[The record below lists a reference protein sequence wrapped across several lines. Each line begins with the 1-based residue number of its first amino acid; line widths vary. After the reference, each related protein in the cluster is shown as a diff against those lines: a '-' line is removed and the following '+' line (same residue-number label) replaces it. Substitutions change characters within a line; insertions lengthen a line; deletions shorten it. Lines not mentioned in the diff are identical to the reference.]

1 MRTIVTVVFA
11 SSYLCVLAW
20 FGIMVIAR
28 KRGSATSEQVAKPG
42 IAFFIMNLIV
52 IAWDLFLR
60 R

>member
-1 MRTIVTVVFA
+1 
-11 SSYLCVLAW
+11 
-20 FGIMVIAR
+20 MVIAR